1 MLATEMYDLRDT
13 LHQQGITFCYS
24 GYMTE
29 GILLGIG
36 NAIKAQ
42 MHIGDTDVKLAK
54 GVFAV
59 FVEQVQN
66 VIRYSAEKISKEEDA
81 SELRYG
87 ILTVGTKDDMPFVA
101 CGNMIETKDAERLRL
116 ALTHI
121 KGLDRDGLK
130 ALWKETL
137 RGETPAGSKGAGVGF
152 IDIARNAR
160 RGIDFDFRTVN
171 ESHVFFT
178 LKALL

>member
-1 MLATEMYDLRDT
+1 MLATEMFNLRET
-13 LHQQGITFCYS
+13 LGQQGITFCYS

-29 GILLGIG
+29 SILLGIG
-36 NAIKAQ
+36 NAIKTQ
-42 MHIGDTDVKLAK
+42 MQIGDADTKVAK

-66 VIRYSAEKISKEEDA
+66 VIRYSAEKIGKDDA
-81 SELRYG
+81 TELRYG
-87 ILTVGTKDDMPFVA
+87 ILTVGNKDDMPFVA
-101 CGNMIETKDAERLRL
+101 CGNMIEVKDAERLRDS
-116 ALTHI
+116 LTHI

-160 RGIDFDFRTVN
+160 HGIEFDFRKVDD
-171 ESHVFFT
+171 EYVFFT
-178 LKALL
+178 LKAML

>member
-1 MLATEMYDLRDT
+1 MLANEMFDLRNT
-13 LHQQGITFCYS
+13 LDQQGITFCYS

-36 NAIKAQ
+36 NAIKTH
-42 MHIGDTDVKLAK
+42 MEIGDADAKLAK

-66 VIRYSAEKISKEEDA
+66 VIRYSAEKVGKEDC

-87 ILTVGTKDDMPFVA
+87 ILTVGTMGEKPFVA
-101 CGNMIETKDAERLRL
+101 CGNMIEIKDADRLRDS
-116 ALTHI
+116 LTHI

-137 RGETPAGSKGAGVGF
+137 RGEIPEGSKGAGVGF
-152 IDIARNAR
+152 IDIARHAR
-160 RGIDFDFRTVN
+160 GGIDFDFRTVDDAY
-171 ESHVFFT
+171 VFFT

>member
-1 MLATEMYDLRDT
+1 MLATEMFNLRNT
-13 LHQQGITFCYS
+13 MHEQGIAFCYS

-29 GILLGIG
+29 GILMGIG
-36 NAIKAQ
+36 NAIKIQ
-42 MHIGDTDVKLAK
+42 MGIHDVDTKLTK

-66 VIRYSAEKISKEEDA
+66 VIRYSAEKIGSDDTT
-81 SELRYG
+81 ELRYG
-87 ILTVGTKDDMPFVA
+87 ILTVGSTDEMPFVA
-101 CGNMIETKDAERLRL
+101 CGNLIEAKDAERLRE

-160 RGIDFDFRTVN
+160 RGIDFDFRTVDD
-171 ESHVFFT
+171 EYVFFT

>member
-1 MLATEMYDLRDT
+1 MLASEMYDLREA
-13 LHQQGITFCYS
+13 LGQQGITFCYS

-29 GILLGIG
+29 SILLGIG
-36 NAIKAQ
+36 SAIKTQ
-42 MHIGDTDVKLAK
+42 MEIGDADAKLTK

-66 VIRYSAEKISKEEDA
+66 VIRYSAEKISKTDA

-87 ILTVGTKDDMPFVA
+87 ILTVGTKDDMPYVA
-101 CGNMIETKDAERLRL
+101 CGNMIEVKDAERLRDS
-116 ALTHI
+116 LTHI

-160 RGIDFDFRTVN
+160 NGIDFDFRKVDDD
-171 ESHVFFT
+171 HCFFT

>member
-1 MLATEMYDLRDT
+1 MLASEMYDLRDT
-13 LHQQGITFCYS
+13 LGQQGITFCYS

-36 NAIKAQ
+36 NAIKTQ
-42 MHIGDTDVKLAK
+42 MQLGDADAKVTK

-66 VIRYSAEKISKEEDA
+66 VIRYSAEKIGSEDSA
-81 SELRYG
+81 ELRYG
-87 ILTVGTKDDMPFVA
+87 ILTVGTKDDKAFVA
-101 CGNMIETKDAERLRL
+101 CGNMIETRDAERLRDSL
-116 ALTHI
+116 MHI

-137 RGETPAGSKGAGVGF
+137 RGETPKGSKGAGVGF

-160 RGIDFDFRTVN
+160 HGIDFDFRKVDDAY
-171 ESHVFFT
+171 VFFT